1 MTNVTA
7 PVMAGISRSV
17 WRETAIGRGMTKIA
31 PATTTQ
37 PVEGRVARK
46 RLKRIETILQVAARE
61 LAERGY
67 NNTSLEDVAERMDL
81 AKASLYHYF
90 DSKEALFSACL
101 ETIAK
106 ETLQRFGELAGAPG
120 TPLERLRS
128 LILEDL
134 RITTNDHPELSQLF
148 LRPMDWPPAIAAQV
162 RGWRAEHD
170 AIYSAV
176 IDEGIA
182 TGELSTSDPYV
193 ARHCLH
199 GALNYAP
206 VWLRGAGVAK
216 SNRLRESI
224 ADQLLAMLHASPK

>member
-1 MTNVTA
+1 
-7 PVMAGISRSV
+7 
-17 WRETAIGRGMTKIA
+17 MTKIA
-31 PATTTQ
+31 PASMQ
-37 PVEGRVARK
+37 PAEGRVARK

-101 ETIAK
+101 ETIAVG
-106 ETLQRFGELAGAPG
+106 TIQRFGELAGEPG
-120 TPLERLRS
+120 TPVERLRK

-148 LRPMDWPPAIAAQV
+148 LRPMDWPPAIAKQV
-162 RGWRAEHD
+162 RAWRAQHD
-170 AIYSAV
+170 AIYAAV

-182 TGELSTSDPYV
+182 AGLLSTSDPYV

-206 VWLRGAGVAK
+206 VWLRGTSAAK
-216 SNRLRESI
+216 SKKLRESI
-224 ADQLLAMLHASPK
+224 ADQVLAMLHASPA